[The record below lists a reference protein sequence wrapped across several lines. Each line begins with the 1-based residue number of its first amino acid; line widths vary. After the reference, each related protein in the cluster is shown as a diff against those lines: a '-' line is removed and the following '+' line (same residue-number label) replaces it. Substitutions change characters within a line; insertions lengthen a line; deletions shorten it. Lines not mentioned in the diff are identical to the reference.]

1 MNAKSIFTILFATLA
16 LSVFSSEPTEYEKR
30 SDVQFTKF
38 KSKTPTRSL
47 IYFDLSVSD
56 RNNHLQIVFYSFLS
70 NSDICITDAN
80 GNVVAFDSNVNIYDG
95 MVITIPVF
103 EETAYPYYVE
113 VTSPT
118 LDIEAEITLKQ
129 SN

>member
-16 LSVFSSEPTEYEKR
+16 LSVFSSTPKGDGTEHEIRITYLKNKR
-30 SDVQFTKF
+30 VS
-38 KSKTPTRSL
+38 RSL
-47 IYFDLSVSD
+47 NYFDLSVSD
-56 RNNHLQIVFYSFLS
+56 RNNYLQIVFHSFLS

-80 GNVVAFDSNVNIYDG
+80 GNVVAFDRNVNVYDG
-95 MVITIPVF
+95 MVITIPIF

-118 LDIEAEITLKQ
+118 LDIEAEITLRK
-129 SN
+129 